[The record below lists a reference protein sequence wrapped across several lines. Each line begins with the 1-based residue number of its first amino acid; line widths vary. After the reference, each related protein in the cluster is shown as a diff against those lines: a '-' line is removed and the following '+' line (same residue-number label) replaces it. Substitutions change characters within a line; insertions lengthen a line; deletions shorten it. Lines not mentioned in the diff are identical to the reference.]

1 MNKAELK
8 QVLKPL
14 IKQCIKE
21 VIFEE
26 GVLSGIIS
34 EVIKGTSNQQLM
46 KESKPAQK
54 KSALQPENRAKKQI
68 IEQKKKLLDAIGN
81 NAYGGVDL
89 FEGTKPLTN
98 TQSGQSPSHSALSS
112 VDPDDT
118 GVDISN
124 IPGAGAWKHL
134 IK

>member
-1 MNKAELK
+1 MDKVELK
-8 QVLKPL
+8 QILKPL

-34 EVIKGTSNQQLM
+34 EVVKGTSSQQLM

-54 KSALQPENRAKKQI
+54 KSKPRTNNKVKKQI
-68 IEQKKKLLDAIGN
+68 TEQKKKLLDAIGN

-98 TQSGQSPSHSALSS
+98 AQSGQSPSHSALSN

-124 IPGAGAWKHL
+124 IPGAAAWKHL

>member
-1 MNKAELK
+1 MDKAELK

-34 EVIKGTSNQQLM
+34 EVIKGTSSQQLV
-46 KESKPAQK
+46 KESKPVQEK
-54 KSALQPENRAKKQI
+54 PTPQSKNRVKKQI
-68 IEQKKKLLDAIGN
+68 AEQKKKLLDAIGN

-89 FEGTKPLTN
+89 FEGTKPLTDV
-98 TQSGQSPSHSALSS
+98 QGGQSPSHSALANI
-112 VDPDDT
+112 DPDDT
-118 GVDISN
+118 GVDISK